1 MPENELLSNY
11 QLNAVT
17 LPGLGRKQST
27 KSVRGWL
34 MLMVATLL
42 LSVFALHY
50 NTMLHPMPL
59 RLALAFTALIV
70 LILFRN
76 SKILPLLALLYIAPL
91 ALVRRYLML
100 YFGIIHSDP
109 LLAVIPLFTLYCVM
123 EMAFTHQLKFD
134 NKVAKMRLW
143 LIIIMLVEIFNPKQG
158 GIAVGFAGALF
169 YITPLFWSVVGR
181 KLGTD
186 SIMKT
191 FCWAVVV
198 MGIIGAL
205 YGIKQTIIGFTS
217 WEMDWLS
224 KSGTQA
230 FYGVNGTIRE
240 FSFFTSTTEYCTF
253 LSLAA
258 MASMVLFL
266 KGQRFAIIL
275 LPLFFTAMLYTGE
288 RGPVVEMILGIFVI
302 LAVQAKNPKVWIPR
316 LVWIGILGLIGLV
329 WVLHHA
335 QSLAINSDQAQN
347 INHQTEGLLNP
358 TNSKKSTANAHG
370 GEIVYGIVHGFKN
383 PLGDGLGAST
393 LAASK
398 FGGTTSQSEA
408 DVSNIFLSCGPVGG
422 ILFLLLIY
430 NVFKIALITWKDS
443 RSLSS
448 LATLGFG
455 CALLMGWLNGDNYS
469 IMLILWFTIGSTE
482 REYVKLREVLPV
494 KRRLARPA

>member
-1 MPENELLSNY
+1 MLT
-11 QLNAVT
+11 T
-17 LPGLGRKQST
+17 L
-27 KSVRGWL
+27 V
-34 MLMVATLL
+34 
-42 LSVFALHY
+42 LSVFTLRY

-91 ALVRRYLML
+91 AMVRRYLML
-100 YFGIIHSDP
+100 YFGIIHTDP
-109 LLAVIPLFTLYCVM
+109 LLAVIPLFTLYTVL

-134 NKVAKMRLW
+134 SKLARLRLW
-143 LIIIMLVEIFNPKQG
+143 LIIIMLAEIFNPKQG
-158 GIAVGFAGALF
+158 GITVGFAGALF

-186 SIMKT
+186 SIMKG
-191 FCWAVVV
+191 FCWGVV
-198 MGIIGAL
+198 GIGILGAL

-217 WEMDWLS
+217 WEMEWLT

-230 FYGVNGTIRE
+230 FYGANGTIRE

-258 MASMVLFL
+258 VASLVLFL
-266 KGQRFAIIL
+266 KGQRFAVIF
-275 LPLFFTAMLYTGE
+275 LPLFFIAMLYTGE
-288 RGPVVEMILGIFVI
+288 RGPVVEMLLGLFVI

-316 LVWIGILGLIGLV
+316 LAWIGILGLIGLV

-335 QSLAINSDQAQN
+335 QSLAINSDQASN

-358 TNSKKSTANAHG
+358 TNNKKSTANVHG
-370 GEIVYGIVHGFKN
+370 GEILYGITHGFKN
-383 PLGDGLGAST
+383 PFGDGLGAST

-422 ILFLLLIY
+422 IIFLLLIY
-430 NVFKIALITWKDS
+430 NVFKIALFTWKQD

-455 CALLMGWLNGDNYS
+455 CALLLGWLNGDNYS

-482 REYVKLREVLPV
+482 REFAKLRDVIPA